1 MKFSKIFLI
10 LTILAFS
17 SFIFAQEV
25 EVPDNLSIND
35 AITYVEGGGASEIVL
50 TTDGGV
56 YYTSPFVV
64 ETVPIVIKAA
74 PGLAVKP
81 MIVMQGTGA
90 SSFIIIKND
99 FTLDGV
105 KINGYDACNKRV

>member
-1 MKFSKIFLI
+1 MPVG
-10 LTILAFS
+10 T
-17 SFIFAQEV
+17 EV

-81 MIVMQGTGA
+81 MIVNA
-90 SSFIIIKND
+90 RSRSRCIHHSK
-99 FTLDGV
+99 
-105 KINGYDACNKRV
+105 K